1 MSFEIYTKNI
11 KTNKNQKVIY
21 KLGKFQSLNILEI
34 AVLQRENNA
43 NFLSFEV
50 QENKKGTT
58 LSFYFDSAISLPDFL
73 KMSVLSKRLFVYILN
88 QFLRVTRAVEFNHL
102 NKNLVVYDIRYIYIE
117 PQSWHVRF
125 LYMPIQPIE
134 IPGTC
139 RSALKELIQHATFD
153 PNETLD
159 YVQEFIRLINNNSVF
174 SLLELE
180 NFAKRHD
187 GKAQE
192 EKNKVCLQCD
202 FLLSTSD
209 MECPVC
215 GKKCGRHISKSR
227 GQVPVNGEPL
237 SEHDDSVE
245 PRYSIGED
253 GNGGISFFKAAN
265 DRTIHKIVLR
275 GKSGDIIIKKTPFRL
290 GKQVDIVD
298 YCIKNNA
305 VSRRH
310 AEIIISGTKCYV
322 VDLNSTNGTFIN
334 GRRLP
339 ADFQAEI
346 KNNDILV
353 FGNEQFRVI
362 VEE

>member
-1 MSFEIYTKNI
+1 MKHLKKVKNRAL
-11 KTNKNQKVIY
+11 IY
-21 KLGKFQSLNILEI
+21 KLNKTQSLNRTEI

-43 NFLSFEV
+43 SFLPFEV
-50 QENKKGTT
+50 QENRKGAT
-58 LSFYFDSAISLPDFL
+58 LSFISDSVISLPEFL

-88 QFLRVTRAVEFNHL
+88 QFLRVTRAVELNRL
-102 NKNLVVYDIRYIYIE
+102 NKNLIVYDIKYIYIE

-159 YVQEFIRLINNNSVF
+159 YVQEFIRLISNDSVF
-174 SLLELE
+174 SLLELDS
-180 NFAKRHD
+180 FAKRHD
-187 GKAQE
+187 IKPQGETPRA
-192 EKNKVCLQCD
+192 CMQCG
-202 FLLSTSD
+202 FVLSASD
-209 MECPVC
+209 DACPVC
-215 GKKCGRHISKSR
+215 GKKCGKHASVGVENG

-237 SEHDDSVE
+237 SEHDDSDE
-245 PRYSIGED
+245 TRYSIGED

-265 DRTIHKIVLR
+265 NRTIHKIVLR

-298 YCIKNNA
+298 CCIKNNA

-310 AEIIISGTKCYV
+310 AEIIINGTKCYI

-339 ADFQAEI
+339 ANLQAEI
-346 KNNDILV
+346 HSNDNLV
-353 FGNEQFRVI
+353 FANEQFVVI
-362 VEE
+362 MEG